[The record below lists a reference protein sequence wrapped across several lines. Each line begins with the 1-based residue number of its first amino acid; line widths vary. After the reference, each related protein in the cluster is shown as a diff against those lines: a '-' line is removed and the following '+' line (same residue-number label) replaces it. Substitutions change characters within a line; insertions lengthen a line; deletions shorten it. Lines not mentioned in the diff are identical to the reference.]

1 MSADAEVNMVKKV
14 VLQTDM
20 PTVVSRE
27 PTNVREVQQIKGK
40 TPLSTVPPKPPKQ
53 KIVKFARGTKGNRP
67 QEVWGSETRENCEPQ
82 PLMQGCQVLLGCCQL
97 RLERCQLQ
105 IPVCQLMCQLAAWS
119 QSKPPQLLRKAPL
132 QLQAPRCLL
141 IEMLQCQTQKEV
153 ILLPNCHPQEP
164 AHSSQARLHHQELT
178 FSNH

>member
-1 MSADAEVNMVKKV
+1 MSEKFNRSRGRLPFQQSHHNHLSSKRLSSLPGAQRGNM
-14 VLQTDM
+14 
-20 PTVVSRE
+20 P
-27 PTNVREVQQIKGK
+27 
-40 TPLSTVPPKPPKQ
+40 Q
-53 KIVKFARGTKGNRP
+53 K
-67 QEVWGSETRENCEPQ
+67 VWGSETRENCEPQ
-82 PLMQGCQVLLGCCQL
+82 PLMQGCQVLLGCFQL

-141 IEMLQCQTQKEV
+141 IVMLQCQTQKEV
-153 ILLPNCHPQEP
+153 IQLSKCRPQEL
-164 AHSSQARLHHQELT
+164 S